1 MTASAAAVF
10 AEHRETRRKGEE
22 KEDAPHSN
30 TTTTAARDERR
41 RRERRRPSGL
51 GAPSPFVFA
60 DVFETSSRSDDD
72 TASLNLCLN
81 SGTFPLA
88 SSPRSSQH
96 RTKSAF
102 FMDDKP
108 GIVVAA
114 AKSAIDDAPR
124 CRWCRRLSK
133 VHFQRPFPKNAAVE
147 KHFRIERDDD
157 DDDDD
162 DDAGFPRA
170 LVVVL
175 LIIAFVLV
183 FPDVEAH
190 RANRAR

>member
-1 MTASAAAVF
+1 
-10 AEHRETRRKGEE
+10 
-22 KEDAPHSN
+22 
-30 TTTTAARDERR
+30 
-41 RRERRRPSGL
+41 
-51 GAPSPFVFA
+51 
-60 DVFETSSRSDDD
+60 
-72 TASLNLCLN
+72 
-81 SGTFPLA
+81 
-88 SSPRSSQH
+88 
-96 RTKSAF
+96 
-102 FMDDKP
+102 MDDKP

-157 DDDDD
+157 DDSD

-190 RANRAR
+190 RANRARCALWTTQLARFAIPDLASLHSPPLWGKDNVVIIVVVVSPSSSSSSKHV

>member
-1 MTASAAAVF
+1 
-10 AEHRETRRKGEE
+10 
-22 KEDAPHSN
+22 
-30 TTTTAARDERR
+30 
-41 RRERRRPSGL
+41 
-51 GAPSPFVFA
+51 
-60 DVFETSSRSDDD
+60 
-72 TASLNLCLN
+72 
-81 SGTFPLA
+81 
-88 SSPRSSQH
+88 
-96 RTKSAF
+96 
-102 FMDDKP
+102 MDDKP

-133 VHFQRPFPKNAAVE
+133 VHFQRRFPKNAAVE

-162 DDAGFPRA
+162 DAGFPRA

-175 LIIAFVLV
+175 FIAFVLV

-190 RANRAR
+190 RANRARCALWTTKLARAIPDLASLHSPPRGKDVVIIVVVSPSSSSSSKHL

>member
-1 MTASAAAVF
+1 
-10 AEHRETRRKGEE
+10 
-22 KEDAPHSN
+22 
-30 TTTTAARDERR
+30 
-41 RRERRRPSGL
+41 
-51 GAPSPFVFA
+51 
-60 DVFETSSRSDDD
+60 
-72 TASLNLCLN
+72 
-81 SGTFPLA
+81 
-88 SSPRSSQH
+88 
-96 RTKSAF
+96 
-102 FMDDKP
+102 MDDKP

-147 KHFRIERDDD
+147 KHFRIV
-157 DDDDD
+157 D

-175 LIIAFVLV
+175 LFIAFVLV

-190 RANRAR
+190 RANRARCALLWTTQLARAIPDLASMNSPPRGKDDVVVIIVVVVVKTPLKAQKPPRFVF